1 MREAVRLKMPSEIE
15 AVKITW
21 ANAGDARRELT
32 EFKEIIAFLSGYK
45 AARFVAE
52 SMGTKPW
59 TEFPAEPDFTYFLS
73 LCEDLST
80 KTAE

>member
-1 MREAVRLKMPSEIE
+1 MPSESELIS
-15 AVKITW
+15 ITW
-21 ANAGDARRELT
+21 DRKDARNELA
-32 EFKEIIAFLSGYK
+32 EFKEIIAFLNGYK

-59 TEFPAEPDFTYFLS
+59 TEFPQEPDYTFLLS
-73 LCEDLST
+73 LCEDLSM